1 MIEFPIM
8 PFSVNFLV
16 ELYNFGSCSCE
27 QLHFPNQIETCD
39 CGCEYLIFI
48 RSRSFEPQVASPPF
62 LVQLAVVVG
71 DFHIHKS
78 KQSLTQVI
86 LDGHK

>member
-1 MIEFPIM
+1 M
-8 PFSVNFLV
+8 PFSVNFWLNNTT
-16 ELYNFGSCSCE
+16 LGGCSCE

-48 RSRSFEPQVASPPF
+48 RSRSFEPQVA
-62 LVQLAVVVG
+62 VVVG
-71 DFHIHKS
+71 DFHNHKS

-86 LDGHK
+86 WMATNEKPQSICIYGLNLRQ